1 MPAKM
6 RLARHG
12 RKRYAYYHIVV
23 ADSRAPRD
31 GRYIERI
38 GTYNP
43 NTNPA
48 TIDLDFDKAY
58 DWLVKGAQPTD
69 TVKAIL
75 SYKGV
80 LYKKHLMG
88 GVKKGAF
95 NEEEAERKLEK
106 WLTEKDAQ
114 IQAKR
119 ERLAGEENA
128 AIKKQ
133 LDAETKLRE
142 AKEAAIAA
150 KNAELAAEAKA
161 AAAPAETEVAEEAPA
176 EEVAETPVAEET
188 TKAPVAE
195 EKTEAPA
202 EEKVAETEEAAKEV
216 VEEAPASEETAEAPV
231 AEEKAETPAKEKAAE
246 EPVAEKA
253 EEAPA
258 AEEKP
263 AESEEAPKEKGAKS

>member
-69 TVKAIL
+69 TVKNIL

-95 NEEEAERKLEK
+95 SEEDAEKKLEK
-106 WLTEKDAQ
+106 WLTEKEAQ
-114 IQAKR
+114 IQAKK
-119 ERLAGEENA
+119 ERLEGKESEAVQ
-128 AIKKQ
+128 KQ
-133 LDAETKLRE
+133 LAAEAKLRE

-150 KNAELAAEAKA
+150 RNAELAAEAKA
-161 AAAPAETEVAEEAPA
+161 AKAKEAG
-176 EEVAETPVAEET
+176 E
-188 TKAPVAE
+188 KAPEKAE
-195 EKTEAPA
+195 SEAPA
-202 EEKVAETEEAAKEV
+202 EEKVAE
-216 VEEAPASEETAEAPV
+216 ETAP
-231 AEEKAETPAKEKAAE
+231 
-246 EPVAEKA
+246 
-253 EEAPA
+253 EAPA
-258 AEEKP
+258 AEETTEEP
-263 AESEEAPKEKGAKS
+263 AAEEKKDESEEAPKEKGAES

>member
-1 MPAKM
+1 MPVKM

-43 NTNPA
+43 NSNPA

-95 NEEEAERKLEK
+95 DEAEAEK
-106 WLTEKDAQ
+106 RLDKWMAEKDAK
-114 IQAKR
+114 IQAKVD
-119 ERLAGEENA
+119 RLQGEVDSA
-128 AIKKQ
+128 FKKQ
-133 LDAETKLRE
+133 MEAEIKI
-142 AKEAAIAA
+142 KEERAAAIAA
-150 KNAELAAEAKA
+150 KNAELAAEAQA
-161 AAAPAETEVAEEAPA
+161 AAAEAEAEEAPG
-176 EEVAETPVAEET
+176 
-188 TKAPVAE
+188 
-195 EKTEAPA
+195 TEAPEASA
-202 EEKVAETEEAAKEV
+202 EEQG
-216 VEEAPASEETAEAPV
+216 
-231 AEEKAETPAKEKAAE
+231 
-246 EPVAEKA
+246 
-253 EEAPA
+253 
-258 AEEKP
+258 
-263 AESEEAPKEKGAKS
+263 AES

>member
-142 AKEAAIAA
+142 PKEAAIAA

>member
-1 MPAKM
+1 MPVKM

-38 GTYNP
+38 GSYNP
-43 NTNPA
+43 NSNPA

-95 NEEEAERKLEK
+95 DEAEAEK
-106 WLTEKDAQ
+106 RLDNWMTEKEAK
-114 IQAKR
+114 IQAKID
-119 ERLAGEENA
+119 RLENEA
-128 AIKKQ
+128 
-133 LDAETKLRE
+133 DAETQKQLAAETKIKE
-142 AKEAAIAA
+142 AKAAAIAA

-161 AAAPAETEVAEEAPA
+161 AVHQAEEEVTTEEVETETVAEEAA
-176 EEVAETPVAEET
+176 TQEVETETVAEET
-188 TKAPVAE
+188 ATEEVETETTTEEVVAE
-195 EKTEAPA
+195 
-202 EEKVAETEEAAKEV
+202 
-216 VEEAPASEETAEAPV
+216 
-231 AEEKAETPAKEKAAE
+231 EEKAETVIEEAAVEEAKTETVAEDAEPETAKEETEASAE
-246 EPVAEKA
+246 
-253 EEAPA
+253 
-258 AEEKP
+258 
-263 AESEEAPKEKGAKS
+263 EEAPKDESAKS

>member
-1 MPAKM
+1 MPVKM

-43 NTNPA
+43 NTDPA

-69 TVKAIL
+69 TVRAIL

-95 NEEEAERKLEK
+95 DEAEAEKRLES
-106 WLTEKDAQ
+106 WIAAKDAK
-114 IQAKR
+114 IQAKID
-119 ERLAGEENA
+119 RLAGNA
-128 AIKKQ
+128 AAEAEKQ
-133 LDAETKLRE
+133 LEAEKKVNEER
-142 AKEAAIAA
+142 AAAIAA
-150 KNAELAAEAKA
+150 REAELAAEAEA
-161 AAAPAETEVAEEAPA
+161 AVKEAEAEAAAEEAEEEATA
-176 EEVAETPVAEET
+176 EVEETP
-188 TKAPVAE
+188 
-195 EKTEAPA
+195 EA
-202 EEKVAETEEAAKEV
+202 
-216 VEEAPASEETAEAPV
+216 
-231 AEEKAETPAKEKAAE
+231 
-246 EPVAEKA
+246 
-253 EEAPA
+253 EAPA
-258 AEEKP
+258 AAEE
-263 AESEEAPKEKGAKS
+263 ASEEEKGAES

>member
-1 MPAKM
+1 MPVKM

-12 RKRYAYYHIVV
+12 RKRYAFYHIVV

-58 DWLVKGAQPTD
+58 NWLTNGAQPTD

-95 NEEEAERKLEK
+95 DEAEAEKRLEQ
-106 WLTEKDAQ
+106 WMTEKEEK
-114 IQAKR
+114 IQGKI
-119 ERLAGEENA
+119 EKLAGEADSEA
-128 AIKKQ
+128 RKQ
-133 LDAETKLRE
+133 MEAE
-142 AKEAAIAA
+142 AKVNAEKAAAIAA
-150 KNAELAAEAKA
+150 KNAELAAEVNQ
-161 AAAPAETEVAEEAPA
+161 PAEETAEEATETETAEEAPESEAAA
-176 EEVAETPVAEET
+176 EENVEG
-188 TKAPVAE
+188 KAE
-195 EKTEAPA
+195 EK
-202 EEKVAETEEAAKEV
+202 EEESSKNEG
-216 VEEAPASEETAEAPV
+216 
-231 AEEKAETPAKEKAAE
+231 
-246 EPVAEKA
+246 
-253 EEAPA
+253 
-258 AEEKP
+258 
-263 AESEEAPKEKGAKS
+263 AES

>member
-1 MPAKM
+1 MPVKM

-43 NTNPA
+43 NTDPA

-69 TVKAIL
+69 TVRAIL

-95 NEEEAERKLEK
+95 DEAEAEKRLENWIAAK
-106 WLTEKDAQ
+106 EAK
-114 IQAKR
+114 IQAKID
-119 ERLAGEENA
+119 RLAGDA
-128 AIKKQ
+128 AAEAEKQ
-133 LDAETKLRE
+133 LEAEKKVNEER
-142 AKEAAIAA
+142 AAAIAA
-150 KNAELAAEAKA
+150 REAELAAEAEA
-161 AAAPAETEVAEEAPA
+161 AAKEAEAEAAAEEAEEEATA
-176 EEVAETPVAEET
+176 EVEETPEAEAET
-188 TKAPVAE
+188 
-195 EKTEAPA
+195 
-202 EEKVAETEEAAKEV
+202 
-216 VEEAPASEETAEAPV
+216 SEE
-231 AEEKAETPAKEKAAE
+231 
-246 EPVAEKA
+246 
-253 EEAPA
+253 
-258 AEEKP
+258 
-263 AESEEAPKEKGAKS
+263 EKGAES

>member
-1 MPAKM
+1 MPVKM

-31 GRYIERI
+31 GRYIERV
-38 GTYNP
+38 GSYNP

-69 TVKAIL
+69 TVKNIL

-95 NEEEAERKLEK
+95 SEEDAEKKLDK
-106 WLTEKDAQ
+106 WLTEKEAQ
-114 IQAKR
+114 IQAKK
-119 ERLAGEENA
+119 EQLEGKESEA
-128 AIKKQ
+128 AKKQ
-133 LDAETKLRE
+133 LAAEAKLRE

-150 KNAELAAEAKA
+150 RNAELAAEAKA
-161 AAAPAETEVAEEAPA
+161 AKAEAEAEEAPEQA
-176 EEVAETPVAEET
+176 EA
-188 TKAPVAE
+188 
-195 EKTEAPA
+195 EAPA
-202 EEKVAETEEAAKEV
+202 EEKVAEETAAEAPAAEEAA
-216 VEEAPASEETAEAPV
+216 
-231 AEEKAETPAKEKAAE
+231 
-246 EPVAEKA
+246 
-253 EEAPA
+253 EAPA
-258 AEEKP
+258 AEEKKD
-263 AESEEAPKEKGAKS
+263 ESEEAPKDKGAES

>member
-1 MPAKM
+1 MPVKM

-38 GTYNP
+38 GSYNP

-69 TVKAIL
+69 TVRAIL

-95 NEEEAERKLEK
+95 DEAEAEKRLEK
-106 WLTEKDAQ
+106 WMADKDAK
-114 IQAKR
+114 IQAKV
-119 ERLAGEENA
+119 ERLAGDASTA
-128 AIKKQ
+128 AQKQ
-133 LDAETKLRE
+133 LEAEVKI
-142 AKEAAIAA
+142 KEERAAAIAA
-150 KNAELAAEAKA
+150 KNAELAAEAEAEA
-161 AAAPAETEVAEEAPA
+161 AESEEEAA
-176 EEVAETPVAEET
+176 GEET
-188 TKAPVAE
+188 TD
-195 EKTEAPA
+195 EA
-202 EEKVAETEEAAKEV
+202 AETSAD
-216 VEEAPASEETAEAPV
+216 AE
-231 AEEKAETPAKEKAAE
+231 
-246 EPVAEKA
+246 
-253 EEAPA
+253 
-258 AEEKP
+258 
-263 AESEEAPKEKGAKS
+263 EEAPKE

>member
-1 MPAKM
+1 MPVKM

-23 ADSRAPRD
+23 ADGRAPRD

-58 DWLVKGAQPTD
+58 NWLLNGAQPTD

-95 NEEEAERKLEK
+95 SEEEAEKRLEK
-106 WLTEKDAQ
+106 WLTEKEAQ

-119 ERLAGEENA
+119 DRLAGEEDA

-133 LDAETKLRE
+133 FEAETKLRE
-142 AKEAAIAA
+142 AKEAEIAA
-150 KNAELAAEAKA
+150 RNAELAAEAEAAKA
-161 AAAPAETEVAEEAPA
+161 QEAAEAAEAAG
-176 EEVAETPVAEET
+176 
-188 TKAPVAE
+188 
-195 EKTEAPA
+195 
-202 EEKVAETEEAAKEV
+202 ETEEAQ
-216 VEEAPASEETAEAPV
+216 
-231 AEEKAETPAKEKAAE
+231 
-246 EPVAEKA
+246 A

-263 AESEEAPKEKGAKS
+263 AETEEAPKEEGADS

>member
-1 MPAKM
+1 MPVKM

-12 RKRYAYYHIVV
+12 RKRYAYYHIVI

-58 DWLVKGAQPTD
+58 DWLTKGAQPTD
-69 TVKAIL
+69 TVRGIL

-95 NEEEAERKLEK
+95 DEAEAEK
-106 WLTEKDAQ
+106 RLDSWMAEKDAK
-114 IQAKR
+114 IQAKID
-119 ERLAGEENA
+119 RLAGDA
-128 AIKKQ
+128 AAETQKQ
-133 LDAETKLRE
+133 LDAETKI
-142 AKEAAIAA
+142 KEERAAAIATRD
-150 KNAELAAEAKA
+150 AELAAEAEAEVKAAEAEKA
-161 AAAPAETEVAEEAPA
+161 AAEAEEA
-176 EEVAETPVAEET
+176 
-188 TKAPVAE
+188 
-195 EKTEAPA
+195 
-202 EEKVAETEEAAKEV
+202 
-216 VEEAPASEETAEAPV
+216 
-231 AEEKAETPAKEKAAE
+231 
-246 EPVAEKA
+246 A

-258 AEEKP
+258 AEAVEETKAEAPAEEVKEEKP
-263 AESEEAPKEKGAKS
+263 AAEEKKAEEAPKEEGAES